1 MKAVGSSEALIAC
14 ANVVGFVQFIKSIFP
29 AALWRIH
36 HGNVRLLVLVLCVQ
50 GLVGGLY
57 EGCGYNT
64 ERKLL

>member
-1 MKAVGSSEALIAC
+1 MGSSETLIAC
-14 ANVVGFVQFIKSIFP
+14 ANAVGFVQFIKGVFL

-36 HGNVRLLVLVLCVQ
+36 HGNVRLLVLVLRVQ
-50 GLVGGLY
+50 GLVGGLC